1 MSLIN
6 GLEYIN
12 TTKQKLKT
20 RLQGKGVDVVDD
32 TPFREYPD
40 MVESELKNKSWQ
52 YPTSWYP
59 LTPKAEFQDHTAE
72 VILYDAGY
80 DFKLYFKGYGTCSIT
95 LYGGDGGGTYTMA
108 GNTYNLNQTY
118 TMSGGGTKLFRLTRG
133 TGRPTDNGMFTT
145 FKLVISYATRL
156 TDFYTQY
163 LDTSHITY
171 IPILAVRIKDSTS
184 YSKNIHFGWNHYT
197 SSGGILYYRGVAQ
210 YMQYCDLSMV
220 NRLSNSYSF
229 MFADC
234 PSLIKVELPQ
244 GFVAPNSCFSG
255 ATSLR
260 EVIGLDFTNIHTNVN
275 SVFIGCTK
283 YTPPSLNYIGESCYF
298 PCCFAGKVIRIPD
311 MEEFSIKNYIS
322 STTTIGLPN
331 YENGEVGYMY
341 KVIIPDSI
349 TKFAYSSL
357 SCMNGSIAIIHLP
370 SCHATLTTEPKYT
383 SVSSGDAFLYYPY
396 IIENGE
402 NFYLDKPIGVTIG
415 AQYGEEHIYLPHVPL
430 RFFYAYASLPSG
442 TLKSITFDWENT
454 DFDTSIDSTS
464 SQCVIDLYGQ
474 SFEHDTLVEL
484 FNNLPPVTTNRSIRI
499 TNNPGAK
506 TLTDEEIAI
515 VTDKGYVLTK

>member
-20 RLQGKGVDVVDD
+20 HLQGKGVDVVDD

-72 VILYDAGY
+72 VILFDADY
-80 DFKLYFKGYGTCSIT
+80 DFKLYFSGVGTCRLA
-95 LYGGDGGGTYTMA
+95 LYGGDEGGTFTIS
-108 GNTYNLNQTY
+108 GVTYNLNQTY
-118 TMSGGGTKLFRLTRG
+118 EFGSNGACLFRLTKG
-133 TGRPTDNGMFTT
+133 TGRKTNTGMFTT
-145 FKLVISYATRL
+145 FKLVISYSTRL
-156 TDFYTQY
+156 TAFYTY
-163 LDTSHITY
+163 NVDTSHITH
-171 IPILAVRIKDSTS
+171 IPILAVRIKDSTT
-184 YSKNIHFGWNHYT
+184 YSKNIHFGWNHY
-197 SSGGILYYRGVAQ
+197 SGNTILYYRGVAQ

-220 NRLSNSYSF
+220 NRLSNSNNF
-229 MFADC
+229 MFQDC

-255 ATSLR
+255 AANLR
-260 EVIGLDFTNIHTNVN
+260 EVIGLDFTNIHTGVS
-275 SVFIGCTK
+275 SVFRGCSK
-283 YTPPSLNYIGESCYF
+283 YTPPSLNYIGEACYLS
-298 PCCFAGKVIRIPD
+298 CCFAGKVIKIPD
-311 MEEFSIKNYIS
+311 MEEYSVKNFVSSNTSI
-322 STTTIGLPN
+322 TMPN
-331 YENGEVGYMY
+331 YEDGEVGYLY

-357 SCMNGSIAIIHLP
+357 SYMSGSIAIIHLP
-370 SCHATLTTEPKYT
+370 SCHATLTTEPQYAYIN
-383 SVSSGDAFLYYPY
+383 SGDAFLHTPY
-396 IIENGE
+396 RIENGE
-402 NFYLDKPIGVTIG
+402 NFYLDKPVGVTIN
-415 AQYGEEHIYLPHVPL
+415 AYYGEEHVYLPHVPL
-430 RFFYAYASLPSG
+430 RFFYAYASSPSG
-442 TLKSITFDWENT
+442 ILKSITFDWENT
-454 DFDTSIDSTS
+454 DFDTSIGSTS
-464 SQCVIDLYGQ
+464 SQCVIDIYGQ
-474 SFEHDTLVEL
+474 RFEHDTLVEL